1 MATRTPRVDK
11 MSPYEFI
18 RLCTKNGESLLSL
31 CCGIGLELKNLNT
44 SNITA
49 VDISP
54 QYIAEVSKK
63 YPHVK
68 AIQSDVLEYI
78 SKQPDNS
85 VDVISFIDGI
95 EHMTKKTGL
104 KVLEHIKRVTR
115 KRVIL
120 FFPEGIN
127 ETGYLRNEPHNA
139 WDIEGSDEFQKHKS
153 GWKDEEVK
161 ALGFTGVSKTLE
173 TSQHNEPYYA
183 LMFEY
188 IKE

>member
-1 MATRTPRVDK
+1 MN
-11 MSPYEFI
+11 PYPTVREAVQH
-18 RLCTKNGESLLSL
+18 GESLLVL
-31 CCGIGLELKNLNT
+31 CCGIGRELKDLNT
-44 SNITA
+44 SDITA

-85 VDVISFIDGI
+85 VDVISFIDGL
-95 EHMTKKTGL
+95 EHMPKRTGL
-104 KVLEHIKRVTR
+104 KVLEHIKRVVR

-120 FFPEGIN
+120 FFPEGMN

-139 WDIEGSDEFQKHKS
+139 WDIEGADEFQKHKS

-161 ALGFTGVSKTLE
+161 SLGFTGVSKTIE